1 MKTSL
6 IKAAGWLAAGV
17 RFVFYFLITLYV
29 SFTLAGLRGDSFV
42 VQSWEYTFHKPIDQI
57 GMWLIL
63 LTTSLIV
70 LILSSISHIARLVQK
85 VCKLLLEEDY
95 FTSSSLE
102 LYRKLFFSL
111 LTLTASQFSLTALIF
126 LTKATGPYN
135 FLNLRWSDFFLNASF
150 ILLTYAVWKLV
161 QKGQQL
167 ETENS
172 EFI

>member
-17 RFVFYFLITLYV
+17 RFFFYFLIFLYLF
-29 SFTLAGLRGDSFV
+29 FTLAGLMGDSFV
-42 VQSWEYTFHKPIDQI
+42 VQSWEYTFNKPIDQI
-57 GMWLIL
+57 GGWLIL
-63 LTTSLIV
+63 LTTGLIV
-70 LILSSISHIARLVQK
+70 LILSSISHIAHSLQK
-85 VCKLLLEEDY
+85 LCKLLLTEDY
-95 FTSSSLE
+95 FTSASME
-102 LYRKLFFSL
+102 LYQKLLAGL
-111 LTLTASQFSLTALIF
+111 LTLTASQFSLTTLIF
-126 LTKATGPYN
+126 LTKATGPHN